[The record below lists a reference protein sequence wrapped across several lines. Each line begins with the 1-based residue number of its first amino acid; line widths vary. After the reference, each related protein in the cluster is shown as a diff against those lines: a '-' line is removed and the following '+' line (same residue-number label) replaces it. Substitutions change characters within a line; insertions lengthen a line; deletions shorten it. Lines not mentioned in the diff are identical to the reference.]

1 MEQAVGMISNIRFSL
16 AYSFTILR
24 NFSEE
29 LKPSDYVENIRSE
42 MYWNNEKGTF
52 TNFFIGKPSG
62 MVVSR
67 ENTESKNDQF
77 MQTIA
82 NSTYNTKSNL

>member
-1 MEQAVGMISNIRFSL
+1 MGII
-16 AYSFTILR
+16 
-24 NFSEE
+24 
-29 LKPSDYVENIRSE
+29 K
-42 MYWNNEKGTF
+42 KGTF
-52 TNFFIGKPSG
+52 TNIFIGKPSG